1 VSKNPIDWIVPVET
15 LAGADP
21 QLPRVILEKR
31 PDIYAANAIRI
42 FRLLKERPKLISVIT
57 QQTVVETKPEES
69 LIVLYHSIHDA
80 EGWRFFK
87 RDVRERDVSSVDN
100 GHSHR
105 PDLGRTR
112 ITYHQAAA
120 GGQETQPDCV
130 SSEADAAR
138 TSGFINAIVGIATH
152 LVPV

>member
-1 VSKNPIDWIVPVET
+1 VLKNSLDWIVLFET

-31 PDIYAANAIRI
+31 PDIYAADAIRI
-42 FRLLKERPKLISVIT
+42 VRLLKKRPELISVIT

-69 LIVLYHSIHDA
+69 LIVLYDSIHDA

-87 RDVRERDVSSVDN
+87 RDARERDVSSVDN
-100 GHSHR
+100 GYSHR

-112 ITYHQAAA
+112 ITNRQPAAC
-120 GGQETQPDCV
+120 GEDTQPDCAV
-130 SSEADAAR
+130 NEA
-138 TSGFINAIVGIATH
+138 
-152 LVPV
+152 